1 MPCEAN
7 AILAKKHS
15 TLMMSRFF
23 VMGGIVFIVKVR
35 NVMILTAKVRKI
47 GRRKGENGLYI
58 KFFHYILHF
67 FVEKLCYSVKFT

>member
-1 MPCEAN
+1 
-7 AILAKKHS
+7 
-15 TLMMSRFF
+15 
-23 VMGGIVFIVKVR
+23 MGGIVFIVKVR

-58 KFFHYILHF
+58 KFFHYLLHF